1 MNFEGTTVAMV
12 TPFTKDD
19 GVDETGMRENI
30 NYLIENGVN
39 GILAAGTTGESATIT
54 HDEQR
59 KMIDILVDEVNGRA
73 RAIAGAGSNSSKEAL
88 SLVQHAEDSGADAAL
103 VITPYYNKPQQHGL
117 YQHYK
122 LLSESTNIPIIV
134 YNVPSRTGTDIDVDT
149 IGKVAQLDG
158 ILGIKEA
165 NPDMDKV
172 SQTIKRLQDLDC
184 TDFAVLSGNDNLT
197 LPMIA
202 LGAKGVISVVAN
214 VDPARMSQMVDA
226 GLKGDFKTA
235 FKLHYEL
242 YELMKVLFIESNPV
256 PAKES
261 MNMMGRPAGH
271 VRMPLA
277 PLKEESKAK
286 LTEVLNDLDRKSV
299 V

>member
-59 KMIDILVDEVNGRA
+59 KMIDILVDEVNGRVK
-73 RAIAGAGSNSSKEAL
+73 AIAGAGSNSSKEAL
-88 SLVQHAEDSGADAAL
+88 GLVQHAEDSGADAAL

-134 YNVPSRTGTDIDVDT
+134 YNVPSRTGTDIDVET

-158 ILGIKEA
+158 IVGIKEA

-172 SQTIKRLQDLDC
+172 SHTIKRLQDLDC

-202 LGAKGVISVVAN
+202 MGAKGVISVVAN

-242 YELMKVLFIESNPV
+242 YNLMKVLFIESNPV

-261 MNMMGRPAGH
+261 LNMMGRPAGH

-286 LTEVLNDLDRKSV
+286 LSEVLNDLGLI
-299 V
+299 